1 MELLFEEETKKIISA
16 CYEVHRVLGRGFT
29 EPVYQLALA
38 EELRL
43 QDIPFGREEYIPF
56 YYKGKAFN
64 NVFRP
69 DFICFSH
76 IIVELKAVSA
86 LLPEHE
92 AQLINYLKAADYPVG
107 LLVNFGTD
115 TVQVKRRVNLY

>member
-1 MELLFEEETKKIISA
+1 MELLFEQETKQIINA
-16 CYEVHRVLGRGFT
+16 CYEVQRVLGRGFT

-43 QDIPFGREEYIPF
+43 RGIPFEREQYIPF
-56 YYKGKAFN
+56 YYKGKEFN

-69 DFICFSH
+69 DFICYSH
-76 IIVELKAVSA
+76 IIVELKSVSA

-92 AQLINYLKAADYPVG
+92 AQLINYIKAADVPVG
-107 LLVNFGTD
+107 LLVNFGTES
-115 TVQVKRRVNLY
+115 VQVKRRVNLY